1 MAFMLLSATLPLPAQ
16 DEPTIAKDSIDIML
30 HSYPHGASRHE
41 KAPDTWSPAIKF
53 RVNGPIAA
61 GSQIRVEFSYPGKK
75 GWLKADCRTAETKQG
90 ETWDTN
96 CMGHGYASADRELS
110 TTYAGPVD
118 FAIHVSNELMGTN
131 IVLFKGKM
139 KVTKV
144 PRPSPN
150 YTQLYYVDEDW
161 RVPIAYLYRGQRTL
175 EIQVWFRGRP
185 GEARPHLFYQ
195 GKPFAT
201 PENCG
206 SANFEPMAYV
216 WWPVSCEFFAGDD
229 TIKELNPGA
238 YQVKVLQDGKL
249 TRTADFTV
257 GPDGSFDNGIAS
269 ANKLGSDKV
278 IIPVKV
284 LVDHAPWNKLAW
296 KTEAFYGNPLTGFTA
311 PPASRSNP

>member
-1 MAFMLLSATLPLPAQ
+1 MVLLLLSTAVPVAAQ
-16 DEPTIAKDSIDIML
+16 DEPTIAKDSIEIAL
-30 HSYPHGASRHE
+30 HSYPYGPSR
-41 KAPDTWSPAIKF
+41 KVNAPDTWSPAIKF

-61 GSQIRVEFSYPGKK
+61 GSQLSVEFSIPGKK
-75 GWLKADCRTAETKQG
+75 GWLKADCRTAEIKQG

-96 CMGHGYASADRELS
+96 CMGHGYAAQDRES
-110 TTYAGPVD
+110 SVPYAGPVD
-118 FAIHVSNELMGTN
+118 FAIHLRNELMGTN
-131 IVLFKGKM
+131 LVLFKGRM
-139 KVTKV
+139 KVAKE
-144 PRPSPN
+144 PRPNPN
-150 YTQLYYVDEDW
+150 TPQLFYIDEDW

-175 EIQVWFRGRP
+175 QIQLWFRGRP
-185 GEARPHLFYQ
+185 GEVRPHLFFQ

-206 SANFEPMAYV
+206 AALFDPKAYV
-216 WWPVSCEFFAGDD
+216 WWPVGCEFWAGDD
-229 TIKELNPGA
+229 TIKELSPGA

-311 PPASRSNP
+311 PP